1 MKRTYLMP
9 AFRLVLGGLAL
20 AGLAVADPGDPPGR
34 VARLNYLTGNVSY
47 RPGSVE
53 EWAGA
58 TPNYPLTTGY
68 HLWADE
74 GAGVELHIGSTA
86 IRLAGQTALEFLN
99 LDDQAV
105 QLSVP
110 QGALNIR
117 LRRLDDDQVFEV
129 DTPYGAISLMRTG
142 DYRIDVVPGENA
154 AYVTVRAGEAEI
166 TGAGNPFVVHPRE
179 MARIGGDPVSAD
191 VNAVRAPD
199 AWDDWCLD
207 RDRRED
213 QAAAVSA
220 RYVPR
225 EMVGYEDLAANGDWR
240 PMPGYG
246 DVWVPRV
253 QAGWAPYHY
262 GHWAW
267 VDPWGWT
274 WVDDAPW
281 GFAPFHYGRWAFAG
295 GVWVWAPGAV
305 VARPV
310 YAPALVAF
318 VGGGG
323 IGVGVAAWFPLGPH
337 EAYVPA
343 YHVSAVYVRQVN
355 ITHVTNIT
363 TVTTVTNVRYVN
375 QTVPGAVMAVPHAAF
390 VGAQPVARVA
400 VNVNV
405 NVVAHAQVM
414 TAAPVAP
421 TRVSV
426 MGRASAGVV
435 ARPPA
440 AIGARV
446 VVAKATPPPAPVP
459 FATRQQALAAN
470 PGHPVEPAALNQM
483 RTAEPMRPTVRTA
496 AQTNNAAAPAVPNP
510 RPQRIA
516 NQPPAPVPAEH
527 TAPPRPN
534 VERPAAQATPAAAA
548 PAHPELRP
556 AARDERNVERPNAQR
571 PSTPAPTAA
580 AAPAR
585 PEPRSAAR
593 DERKEENKEKKGTK
607 KEERKR
613 PEQ

>member
-1 MKRTYLMP
+1 MMKRTYLLP
-9 AFRLVLGGLAL
+9 VFLLAL
-20 AGLAVADPGDPPGR
+20 TSVAGADPGDPPGR

-58 TPNYPLTTGY
+58 TPNYPLTTGD
-68 HLWADE
+68 HLWADD
-74 GAGVELHIGSTA
+74 GAGAELHIGSTA
-86 IRLAGQTALEFLN
+86 IRMAAQTALEFLN
-99 LDDQAV
+99 LDDQAA

-117 LRRLDDDQVFEV
+117 LRHLDDDQVFEV
-129 DTPYGAISLMRTG
+129 DTPFGAVSLMRTG

-166 TGAGNPFVVHPRE
+166 TGAGNSFVVHPRE
-179 MARIGGDPVSAD
+179 MAHLGGDPPAVE
-191 VNAVRAPD
+191 VNALRAPD
-199 AWDDWCLD
+199 AWDGWCLD

-337 EAYVPA
+337 EAFVPA

-363 TVTTVTNVRYVN
+363 TVTSVTNVRYVN

-405 NVVAHAQVM
+405 NVASHAQVM
-414 TAAPVAP
+414 AAAPVAP

-426 MGRASAGVV
+426 MGRASVGVV

-446 VVAKATPPPAPVP
+446 VVAKRTPPPAPVP
-459 FATRQQALAAN
+459 FAARQQALAAN
-470 PGHPVEPAALNQM
+470 PGHPVEPAALN
-483 RTAEPMRPTVRTA
+483 RMRPAAQPHPMVRPV
-496 AQTNNAAAPAVPNP
+496 AQTNT
-510 RPQRIA
+510 
-516 NQPPAPVPAEH
+516 PPAPRPAV
-527 TAPPRPN
+527 TAPRPN
-534 VERPAAQATPAAAA
+534 VERPVERPNVERPAVERPAPQARPAAVA
-548 PAHPELRP
+548 PPPHPEPRP
-556 AARDERNVERPNAQR
+556 AARED
-571 PSTPAPTAA
+571 
-580 AAPAR
+580 
-585 PEPRSAAR
+585 
-593 DERKEENKEKKGTK
+593 RKEERKEKKGTK